1 MTFYSGIGIL
11 VRASKRDSEMRRK
24 IAPPVSQRLLALGT
38 RVKTC
43 PKCERQEVVVEGP
56 VNGHW
61 IIQPHSPEPG
71 GTLSCMGIDMR
82 IPLTLQEKTLP

>member
-11 VRASKRDSEMRRK
+11 VGARKKESKMRRK
-24 IAPPVSQRLLALGT
+24 IVPPVSQRLLALGT

-43 PKCERQEVVVEGP
+43 PKCERHDVVVGGP
-56 VNGHW
+56 VNGYW

-71 GTLSCMGIDMR
+71 GTVSCTGIDMR
-82 IPLTLQEKTLP
+82 IPLTLQEKALP